1 MATYR
6 AAKSGLARESQEKI
20 NRSFDI
26 DEAKKCLKWICST
39 SGETIEINGIE
50 ERDKMMTFF
59 HTTLKDGMVLCR
71 LIDALLLPQ
80 DKIDF
85 NSKSFQETK
94 LPAFQSARE
103 RERIGIFLNKAKAY
117 GVSEAN
123 IFQTDNLYERTNLV
137 QVCNTIRALG
147 IEAQT
152 KPGYSGE
159 MIWPKKSEENRR
171 TFTEDQLKA
180 GQQIISLQYGTNK
193 GASQAGMNFGK
204 QRKILD

>member
-6 AAKSGLARESQEKI
+6 ATKSGLARESQEKI
-20 NRSFDI
+20 NRSFNV
-26 DEAKKCLKWICST
+26 DEAKKSLRWIAAT
-39 SGETIEINGIE
+39 SGETIQINGIE
-50 ERDKMMTFF
+50 DHDKMMLFF
-59 HTTLKDGMVLCR
+59 HSVLKDGLVLCR
-71 LIDALLLPQ
+71 LIDALLLPP

-85 NSKSFQETK
+85 KMKTFQETK

-103 RERIGIFLNKAKAY
+103 RERIGIFLKKSKDY

-147 IEAQT
+147 VEAQSR
-152 KPGYSGE
+152 PGYSGE
-159 MIWPKKSEENRR
+159 MVWPKKVEENRR